1 MQLDQLISYFATSPA
16 IRLLRAQH
24 APFIVDFLFQQFKA
38 SSKLSVPA
46 SELASALAEYQSS
59 IHEAHSE
66 ALRNKPEQ
74 YLIAWSSGET
84 RWIHRFVEGGRNEPV
99 YQLTAHTEE
108 VFVYLDRAL
117 QKDLGFVGTE
127 SRLRLVISTLADL
140 VAGASCDPDVRL
152 AHLRAERQRIDDEI
166 DAIFRDGHVAA
177 RYEPAAIRERFLT
190 AVALLKE
197 LLSDFRAVE
206 DRFKEITRQV
216 QRRHMDGRDSR
227 GSILEY
233 ALDAEDV
240 LKKEDQG
247 VSFYEFVRFILSPKE
262 QEKLRSVISDLGR
275 IEELAEQTEGLTT
288 VRRMVKSLIAD
299 AEKVMRTNQRL
310 SATLR
315 RLLDSRAA
323 HDRRRL
329 THLLGEIRTLAAQ
342 MAEDPPRDDVGI
354 EIDVGVTI
362 TAPFSRTFWSPPTAF
377 TQIEMTEHEVDS
389 DRRLQ
394 LFEMLAQMHR
404 LDWRRMRDHVREA
417 TRDRTTSTSL
427 GELVREFPPTA
438 GVIELLGYLQI
449 AKDDGHIVSRDKTE
463 QIELVSE
470 DGPSRRTV
478 SVPMVLFV
486 QSHEAVNASV

>member
-1 MQLDQLISYFATSPA
+1 MRLDQLIAYFSTSPA

-38 SSKLSVPA
+38 SNKLSVPA
-46 SELASALAEYQSS
+46 SELASELSEYQAS
-59 IHEAHSE
+59 IHETHSE
-66 ALRNKPEQ
+66 ALRDKPEQ
-74 YLIAWSSGET
+74 YLVAWSSGET
-84 RWIHRFVEGGRNEPV
+84 RWVHRFVEGGRNEPV

-140 VAGASCDPDVRL
+140 VTGASRDPDVRL

-166 DAIFRDGHVAA
+166 ATIFRDGHVAA

-240 LKKEDQG
+240 LKKDDQG

-262 QEKLRSVISDLGR
+262 QEKLRGVISELGR
-275 IEELAEQTEGLTT
+275 IEELTEQTEGLTT
-288 VRRMVKSLIAD
+288 VRRMVRSLIAD

-329 THLLGEIRTLAAQ
+329 THLLGEIRALAAQ
-342 MAEDPPRDDVGI
+342 MAVNPPREVGMEVDI
-354 EIDVGVTI
+354 GVTI
-362 TAPFSRTFWSPPTAF
+362 NAPFSRSFWSPPTTF
-377 TQIEMTEHEVDS
+377 TQVEMVEHEVNS

-404 LDWRRMRDHVREA
+404 LDWRRMREHVRYI
-417 TRDRTTSTSL
+417 TRDRTIPSSL
-427 GELVREFPPTA
+427 GELVREFPPAA
-438 GVIELLGYLQI
+438 GIIELLGYLQI

-463 QIELVSE
+463 QIELASA
-470 DGPSRRTV
+470 DGSGRRSVTV
-478 SVPMVLFV
+478 PLVLFI
-486 QSHEAVNASV
+486 QSREAENASV